1 MSGLRESRRV
11 ARSVLAGGEEP
22 AFSGKGPTMATNGQE
37 RQEEATYLTLIGIF
51 FALFAAFWK
60 RDEQRGEATKLSGL
74 DLTMLGL
81 STFRTGRLISYD
93 QVTEPLR
100 APFTETEPDS
110 YGTGEDTVPEG
121 AGVRKAIGS
130 LLACPTCSGTWV
142 AAALVYGLRVAPVPT
157 RLFLA
162 IMSAVGLA
170 EVFNSAN
177 EALSW
182 TGSAE
187 RKQANPPEQ

>member
-1 MSGLRESRRV
+1 MASDGQQRR
-11 ARSVLAGGEEP
+11 
-22 AFSGKGPTMATNGQE
+22 
-37 RQEEATYLTLIGIF
+37 EEATYLTLIGIF
-51 FALFAAFWK
+51 LAVFAAFWK
-60 RDEQRGEATKLSGL
+60 REEDRDAETQLSGL

-81 STFRTGRLISYD
+81 STFRIGHLIAYD

-100 APFTETEPDS
+100 APFTDTEPDS
-110 YGTGEDTVPEG
+110 YGTSEDTVPEG
-121 AGVRKAIGS
+121 TGVRKAIGS
-130 LLACPTCSGTWV
+130 LLACPTCSGTW
-142 AAALVYGLRVAPVPT
+142 AAAFLVYGLRIAPVPT

-170 EVFNSAN
+170 EVANSAN

-187 RKQANPPEQ
+187 RKQAKPPEA